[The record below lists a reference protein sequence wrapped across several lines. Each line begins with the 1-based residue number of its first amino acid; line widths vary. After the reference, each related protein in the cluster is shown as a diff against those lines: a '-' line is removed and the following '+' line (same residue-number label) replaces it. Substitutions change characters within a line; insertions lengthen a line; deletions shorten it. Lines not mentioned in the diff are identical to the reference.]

1 MKALPAVT
9 VSYAQSLDGRIA
21 TRTGDSQWI
30 SGPETL
36 QLSQEL
42 RRDHEGILVG
52 IGTVLKDDP
61 LLTCRLPGCRSPHR
75 IVLDGSARLPPE
87 SQIARTA
94 SDVPVTLFAGSGNER
109 RKKRLRDLG
118 VVIEECEPAFGDG
131 GVDLGALLATLDR
144 TGIRSLYVEGGSR
157 VITSFL
163 KARLVDRLI
172 VVIAPLII
180 GEGVAAVGDLGV
192 SSLADALAPT
202 TVRTERAGQDLIWEL
217 SFAV

>member
-1 MKALPAVT
+1 MRALPTVT

-42 RRDHEGILVG
+42 RRDHDGILVG

-75 IVLDGSARLPPE
+75 IVLDGAARLPPE

-94 SDVPVTLFAGSGNER
+94 FDVPVTVFTASGNER
-109 RKKRLRDLG
+109 RKKRLRELG
-118 VVIEECEPAFGDG
+118 IVVQECERAAGEG
-131 GVDLGALLATLDR
+131 GVDLGALLARIDR
-144 TGIRSLYVEGGSR
+144 MGIGSLYVEGGSR

-163 KARLVDRLI
+163 RARLVDRLI

-192 SSLADALAPT
+192 RSLADALAPT
-202 TVRTERAGQDLIWEL
+202 TVRADRSGKDLVWEL
-217 SFAV
+217 SFAL